1 VTATTRVAEDSVQR
15 PVERANRR
23 ERAPGV
29 DLLRGIVIV
38 LMVLDHV
45 RYFLSDARFDP
56 TDPDRTTAALF
67 LTRWVTH
74 FCAPTFMVLAGVGA
88 HLSLSRGRD
97 RATLSWFLLT
107 RGLWLVVLEL
117 TVARLGWMFNLDY
130 RYTSA
135 LVLWAL
141 GWCMVTLAAIVWLP
155 RPVIAALS
163 GCLIVG
169 HNGLDGMTP
178 ESLGRWAWVW
188 TILHVPGPIQL
199 GDGYV
204 FDVWYPLVPWIGVMA
219 GGYVLGPLFQAPSA
233 VPDRILLRA
242 GLGMSVAFVVLSWLN
257 EYGDPMPW
265 TVHAGL
271 NRTVFAFLATTKY
284 PPSLQF
290 LLMTVGPALAVLP
303 WLNQGH
309 SRLTEMI
316 RTIGRVPLFFWLLHV
331 PVIHAVAVGLS
342 LVRYGTVVPWLVSNP
357 PIDPPSGYGYSLVV
371 VYGVTLAVVA
381 ALYPACRW
389 FGRLKQRR
397 RDAWLS
403 YF

>member
-1 VTATTRVAEDSVQR
+1 
-15 PVERANRR
+15 
-23 ERAPGV
+23 
-29 DLLRGIVIV
+29 
-38 LMVLDHV
+38 
-45 RYFLSDARFDP
+45 
-56 TDPDRTTAALF
+56 
-67 LTRWVTH
+67 
-74 FCAPTFMVLAGVGA
+74 
-88 HLSLSRGRD
+88 
-97 RATLSWFLLT
+97 
-107 RGLWLVVLEL
+107 
-117 TVARLGWMFNLDY
+117 
-130 RYTSA
+130 
-135 LVLWAL
+135 
-141 GWCMVTLAAIVWLP
+141 MVTLAAIVWLP

-163 GCLIVG
+163 VCLIVG

-242 GLGMSVAFVVLSWLN
+242 GLGMSVAFVVLRWLN

-342 LVRYGTVVPWLVSNP
+342 LVRYRTVVPWLVNNP
-357 PIDPPSGYGYSLVV
+357 PVDPLSGYGYSLVV
-371 VYGVTLAVVA
+371 VYGVPLAVVT

>member
-1 VTATTRVAEDSVQR
+1 
-15 PVERANRR
+15 
-23 ERAPGV
+23 V

-56 TDPDRTTAALF
+56 TDPDHTTAALF

-117 TVARLGWMFNLDY
+117 TVARMGWMFNLDY

-141 GWCMVTLAAIVWLP
+141 GWCMMALAAIVWLP

-163 GCLIVG
+163 FCLIVG
-169 HNGLDGMTP
+169 HNGLDGVTP
-178 ESLGRWAWVW
+178 ESLGRWAWVR

-233 VPDRILLRA
+233 VRDRILLRA
-242 GLGMSVAFVVLSWLN
+242 GLGMSVAFVVLRWLN
-257 EYGDPMPW
+257 EYGDPTPW
-265 TVHAGL
+265 TVHAGVD
-271 NRTVFAFLATTKY
+271 RTVFAFLATTKY

-309 SRLTEMI
+309 SRLAEMI

-331 PVIHAVAVGLS
+331 PLIHAVAVGLS

-357 PIDPPSGYGYSLVV
+357 PIDPQSGYGYSLVV

-403 YF
+403 YL

>member
-1 VTATTRVAEDSVQR
+1 MTATTRVAEDAAQP
-15 PVERANRR
+15 PVDRANRR
-23 ERAPGV
+23 ERARGV

-74 FCAPTFMVLAGVGA
+74 FCAPTFMVLACVGA

-141 GWCMVTLAAIVWLP
+141 GWCMVALAAIAWLP

-163 GCLIVG
+163 LCLIVG
-169 HNGLDGMTP
+169 HNGLDGVTP
-178 ESLGRWAWVW
+178 ESLGRWAWVR

-233 VPDRILLRA
+233 VRDRILLRA
-242 GLGMSVAFVVLSWLN
+242 GLGMSVAFVVLRWLN
-257 EYGDPMPW
+257 EYGDPTPW
-265 TVHAGL
+265 KVHAGVD
-271 NRTVFAFLATTKY
+271 RTVFAFLATTKY

-303 WLNQGH
+303 WLDQGH
-309 SRLTEMI
+309 SRLAKMI

-331 PVIHAVAVGLS
+331 PLIHAVAVGLS
-342 LVRYGTVVPWLVSNP
+342 LVRYGTVVPWLVRNP

-371 VYGVTLAVVA
+371 VYGVSLAVVA

-403 YF
+403 YL